1 MNFIGKFLN
10 SHELGPNI
18 QSGLLSRIAHAY
30 TASTERL
37 FSERCHKL
45 ANRTLRSCDRTANL
59 PRRSSANSSSFDA
72 WCGRT
77 SRPHPIAIV
86 HWWQR
91 QKPRRRGSPRC
102 ATDLMA
108 GVMTRPMRFDFTR
121 SSTNLTSCRCTA
133 SVCSQKQLVRTQR
146 GKLVATPFGK
156 YAQQC
161 VAGELTGDPVAS
173 CALAHGSR
181 VFRPRAARLR
191 RILALYCGRCRF
203 RQATGSPARN

>member
-45 ANRTLRSCDRTANL
+45 ANRTLRSCDRTASRPDDPQLIL
-59 PRRSSANSSSFDA
+59 PLLMHGAVALR
-72 WCGRT
+72 GRT
-77 SRPHPIAIV
+77 PIAIV

-108 GVMTRPMRFDFTR
+108 G
-121 SSTNLTSCRCTA
+121 L
-133 SVCSQKQLVRTQR
+133 
-146 GKLVATPFGK
+146 
-156 YAQQC
+156 
-161 VAGELTGDPVAS
+161 
-173 CALAHGSR
+173 
-181 VFRPRAARLR
+181 
-191 RILALYCGRCRF
+191 
-203 RQATGSPARN
+203 